1 VKSLFSTFTHP
12 FADSTRSFDI
22 RVDSFGRNWIETH
35 CHAICA
41 NVLLVRFS
49 QRSHWL
55 SPSPADFQWF
65 VHGSCFRR
73 ARVLLDVWS
82 PSPKSEQKQ
91 DGRLGCRFP
100 FGFVTL
106 FRLAPGAPLDSQAI
120 VGGEVLI
127 VGRNSGEIINEKESP
142 PSQINVYDGSV
153 MLMPKKSPYLLRNI
167 GKESV
172 ELLVIEV
179 RK

>member
-1 VKSLFSTFTHP
+1 MSGVPLRIANKSKTAGLA
-12 FADSTRSFDI
+12 ADSRS
-22 RVDSFGRNWIETH
+22 
-35 CHAICA
+35 A
-41 NVLLVRFS
+41 L
-49 QRSHWL
+49 
-55 SPSPADFQWF
+55 
-65 VHGSCFRR
+65 
-73 ARVLLDVWS
+73 
-82 PSPKSEQKQ
+82 
-91 DGRLGCRFP
+91 
-100 FGFVTL
+100 FVTL